1 MERVHESTPIP
12 GTSRTAAFVLFIAVL
27 IAFVA
32 ETQTTQYLQTTLGY
46 EQPYFIFFIVHS
58 CFLLSF
64 PIHLI
69 YVLLKTKHGLRP
81 LLTGLNFALT
91 AQVAAWNSGRSS
103 TGTLSMPKLV
113 VPIICITAF
122 YSLPALLWFI
132 AIPLAS
138 VTDITAIWNA
148 NAFFAYIF
156 SVRLLGVKWGTIR
169 LFAVIIAT
177 LGVLTVVY
185 GGKTALE
192 PHLQLAEAN
201 LSSTSAPFVGDM
213 LTLVASVLYG
223 LYQVLYKKYIALPC
237 DPELTAESGHYQPL
251 PGRANSTLDEETA
264 AILRADDIVYPPP
277 FGLHSNLI
285 TATIGLC
292 TLLVFWIPIPL
303 LHYYQIETFRLP
315 PNGSTLLAIAG
326 IAASGVVFNAGLMIL
341 LGIWGPIVTS
351 VGNLLTIVLTLISDL
366 IFGTVALTY
375 GGLLG
380 AGMIICAFGILV
392 YDMF

>member
-1 MERVHESTPIP
+1 MERMHETTPIP
-12 GTSRTAAFVLFIAVL
+12 TSRTAAFALFVAVL
-27 IAFVA
+27 LAFVV

-46 EQPYFIFFIVHS
+46 QQPYFIFYIVHS

-69 YVLLKTKHGLRP
+69 YVLLKTKYRLRP
-81 LLTGLNFALT
+81 LLTGLIFALT
-91 AQVAAWNSGRSS
+91 AQINTWNSTHSS
-103 TGTLSMPKLV
+103 SIGSLSMAKLV

-122 YSLPALLWFI
+122 YNLPGLLWFI
-132 AIPLAS
+132 AVPLAS
-138 VTDITAIWNA
+138 VTDVTAIWNA

-156 SVRLLGVKWGTIR
+156 SVKLLGVKWGTLR
-169 LFAVIIAT
+169 LFAVVVAT

-185 GGKTALE
+185 GGTSALSPNSQFVE
-192 PHLQLAEAN
+192 VNP
-201 LSSTSAPFVGDM
+201 STTSAPFVGDM

-223 LYQVLYKKYIALPC
+223 LYQVFYKKYIALPS
-237 DPELTAESGHYQPL
+237 DPESTAE
-251 PGRANSTLDEETA
+251 PGRYRSLPVGANSTVDEESA
-264 AILRADDIVYPPP
+264 SILRADDIVYPPP
-277 FGLHSNLI
+277 FGLHANLI

-292 TLLVFWIPIPL
+292 TLLVFWIPIPI

-315 PNGSTLLAIAG
+315 PNGSTVMAIAG
-326 IAASGVVFNAGLMIL
+326 IAASGVVFNAGFMIL

-366 IFGTVALTY
+366 IFGTVALTF

-392 YDMF
+392 YGMF